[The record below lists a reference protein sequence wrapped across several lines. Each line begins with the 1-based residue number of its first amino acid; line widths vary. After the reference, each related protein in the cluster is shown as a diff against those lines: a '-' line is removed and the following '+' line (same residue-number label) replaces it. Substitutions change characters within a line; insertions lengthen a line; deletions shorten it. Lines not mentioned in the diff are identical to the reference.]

1 MAGQIRH
8 VFTPER
14 EIQVTSL
21 ACGPAREVFDAFEDL
36 GGPENFRFNLLDID
50 EQALDFLRND
60 LQGHPLESLT
70 QMVQA
75 NLVCL
80 ALGRQDLEESFRF
93 RSSGASVFTRIRD
106 SKSSPAEKPRYSW
119 VGRA

>member
-70 QMVQA
+70 QIVKNQ
-75 NLVCL
+75 NRL
-80 ALGRQDLEESFRF
+80 
-93 RSSGASVFTRIRD
+93 
-106 SKSSPAEKPRYSW
+106 KSQSTSPIFGETDCNQVRECDID
-119 VGRA
+119 RN